1 MPEQPRLASPHLS
14 LSVTPLLMPTSSLHQ
29 FLNGWAQGV
38 NAYEMRLG
46 KYHNV
51 DCP

>member
-1 MPEQPRLASPHLS
+1 MPEQPRLVGSLLP
-14 LSVTPLLMPTSSLHQ
+14 LSVTAFLMPIFSLHQ
-29 FLNGWAQGV
+29 FLNGWMQGV

-51 DCP
+51 ECP

>member
-1 MPEQPRLASPHLS
+1 MPEQPRLVSPRLPLS
-14 LSVTPLLMPTSSLHQ
+14 MIAFLMPSFSLHQ
-29 FLNGWAQGV
+29 FLNGWMQGV

-51 DCP
+51 DCR